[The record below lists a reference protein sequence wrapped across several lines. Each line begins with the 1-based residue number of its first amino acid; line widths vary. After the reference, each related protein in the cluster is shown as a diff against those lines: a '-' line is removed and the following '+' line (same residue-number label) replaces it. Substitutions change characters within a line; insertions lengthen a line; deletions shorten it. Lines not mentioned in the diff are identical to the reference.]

1 MPKWPGRWEYISLRL
16 FCAYRLD
23 MKEEVGYLMT
33 LNILFLTVTIKKRQL
48 SAEDVVREQMAKKII
63 DQNRDRQ
70 FSIYRP
76 F

>member
-1 MPKWPGRWEYISLRL
+1 MN
-16 FCAYRLD
+16 
-23 MKEEVGYLMT
+23 KEVEYLMT

-48 SAEDVVREQMAKKII
+48 SAEDVVREQLAKKII